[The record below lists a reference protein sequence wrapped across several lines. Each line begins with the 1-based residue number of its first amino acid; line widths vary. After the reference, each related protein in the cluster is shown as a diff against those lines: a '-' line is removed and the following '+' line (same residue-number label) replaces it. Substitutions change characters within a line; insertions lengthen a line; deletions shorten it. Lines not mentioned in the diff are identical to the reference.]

1 MGQDKG
7 RGTNPAEGIPKGG
20 PALRRALFGCV
31 ADKIGSGTLRL

>member
-1 MGQDKG
+1 MGPNKG

-20 PALRRALFGCV
+20 TALQDALFGCG